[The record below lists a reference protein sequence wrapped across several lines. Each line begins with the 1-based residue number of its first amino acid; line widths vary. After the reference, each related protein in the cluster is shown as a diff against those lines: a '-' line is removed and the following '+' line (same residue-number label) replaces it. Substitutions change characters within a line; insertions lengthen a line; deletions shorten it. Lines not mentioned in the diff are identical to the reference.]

1 MIETSE
7 RVVIRQL
14 GDQRYATIV
23 RGDYDAFRELC
34 HADLAYT
41 HSTGITDCLDSYLAK
56 CTQGF
61 YDHHRIDHPIRDIS
75 IFGDVALALGEMR
88 ADLTAGGVLHTA
100 RPRQPRC
107 VGARRRGQ
115 RPHRHTGRLSGRGR
129 AGSRS
134 NHRRLLSVR
143 ADQRCLRSGRRGVSR
158 Q

>member
-41 HSTGITDCLDSYLAK
+41 HSTGISDCLDSYLAK

-88 ADLTAGGVLHTA
+88 ADLTAGGVRTQLDHVSLA
-100 RPRQPRC
+100 VWAPDE
-107 VGARRRGQ
+107 GG
-115 RPHRHTGRLSGRGR
+115 
-129 AGSRS
+129 
-134 NHRRLLSVR
+134 SVR
-143 ADQRCLRSGRRGVSR
+143 TGTPDVSPDADALAVARITDACYRSEQTNGACVAVAGG
-158 Q
+158 